1 MTEDI
6 DSTSEILKLELPLVP
21 TVLIVDDD
29 ELVRETLQD
38 LVVAA
43 GFNARTAANGAE
55 ALSSLEEA
63 AASIVIADVNMPF
76 MGGLDLCRRIR
87 EHAWTGYVYI
97 VLLTVSD
104 DERDVLA
111 GLDAGADDYI
121 SKRTSR
127 AQITARL
134 RTANRI
140 LALEYSLK
148 TAIEQKRQLAMTDA
162 LTGVYNRRYFMRH
175 FTRELKRTERFGG
188 EVALLLLDI
197 DRFKLIND
205 TYGHAV
211 GDIVLKKLTKAI
223 AKCLRRA
230 TDWCARLGG
239 DEFAVV
245 LEGADAI
252 EARVCAEKLRHAVAN
267 TSIDT
272 AGEYV
277 RITVSVGVS
286 SIVGPARGPET
297 SVEALM
303 DQADKSLYASKA
315 SGRNRVTAF
324 GTSDSEPEARPPT
337 TQRGTNG
344 SKSIPIRSVR

>member
-1 MTEDI
+1 MTDDI
-6 DSTSEILKLELPLVP
+6 DATSEILKLELPLVP

-29 ELVRETLQD
+29 ELVRGSLQE
-38 LVVAA
+38 LVIAA
-43 GFNARTAANGAE
+43 GFNARTAANGGE

-63 AASIVIADVNMPF
+63 AASIVITDVNMPF
-76 MGGLDLCRRIR
+76 MDGLDLCRRIR
-87 EHAWTGYVYI
+87 ERAWTGYVYI

-148 TAIEQKRQLAMTDA
+148 NAVEQKRQLAMTDA

-175 FTRELKRTERFGG
+175 FTRELKRTQRFGG
-188 EVALLLLDI
+188 EVALLLLDV

-245 LEGADAI
+245 LEGADAV

-286 SIVGPARGPET
+286 CVVGPVRGPEMT
-297 SVEALM
+297 VEGLL

-315 SGRNRVTAF
+315 GGRNRVTMF
-324 GTSDSEPEARPPT
+324 GAADPASDGCQSNN
-337 TQRGTNG
+337 QRGSNG
-344 SKSIPIRSVR
+344 SQSVSVSSVR